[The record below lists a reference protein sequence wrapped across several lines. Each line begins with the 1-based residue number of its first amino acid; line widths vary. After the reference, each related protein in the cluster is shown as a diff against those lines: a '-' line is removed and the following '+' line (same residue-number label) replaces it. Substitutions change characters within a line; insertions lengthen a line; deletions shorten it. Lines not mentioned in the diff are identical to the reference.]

1 MDHLPQW
8 YMNAEPDNSRLVL
21 HIYTSVYL
29 SICRPEHLE
38 RLNHSRPTGAQEI
51 KNDIRELIRVQ
62 TKLWKRKTKCQWP
75 HPRHWLSQPTKRWG
89 SYVASCVPDQ
99 ATYIGQQFNVHRSL
113 THGSSVRMHR
123 ETVRARRSL
132 THGSNVYGQ
141 RDTVR
146 TSLPL
151 DVLPDYE
158 FRQKWSKVI
167 RKKKFQWPH
176 PRHWLSQPTKRW
188 GFSCC
193 AHRTGQLKRKVW
205 IRHATSR
212 DNSWKAK
219 HGLDIHTTMT
229 VKQWVSSTHTF
240 TQFIQWF
247 WHRRPI

>member
-1 MDHLPQW
+1 MKWSKKNSSGPTLATGCRNQPS
-8 YMNAEPDNSRLVL
+8 AEAL
-21 HIYTSVYL
+21 
-29 SICRPEHLE
+29 
-38 RLNHSRPTGAQEI
+38 
-51 KNDIRELIRVQ
+51 
-62 TKLWKRKTKCQWP
+62 
-75 HPRHWLSQPTKRWG
+75 
-89 SYVASCVPDQ
+89 VASCVPDQ

-151 DVLPDYE
+151 DVSPDYE

-193 AHRTGQLKRKVW
+193 AHRTGPGRCISCNGSVAEPTMD
-205 IRHATSR
+205 RAGMSR
-212 DNSWKAK
+212 SKWA
-219 HGLDIHTTMT
+219 LTL
-229 VKQWVSSTHTF
+229 
-240 TQFIQWF
+240 
-247 WHRRPI
+247 RR